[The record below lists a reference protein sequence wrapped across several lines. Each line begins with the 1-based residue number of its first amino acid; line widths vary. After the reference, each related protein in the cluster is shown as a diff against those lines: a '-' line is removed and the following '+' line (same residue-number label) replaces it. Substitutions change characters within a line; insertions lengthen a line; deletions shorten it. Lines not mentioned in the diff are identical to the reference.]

1 MHPKNISI
9 VDYTYH
15 LPEENI
21 AKYPLSERDASKLL
35 IYKDGVIET
44 SLYKKLD
51 QHLPK
56 KSLIV
61 FNNTKVV
68 EARLLFEKSSGSN
81 IEIFCL
87 EPDDRYGDITS
98 AMLQKEKVYWKC
110 LVGGAKKWKEPFLQ
124 KKIDA
129 TTHLFARIEEK
140 RNDYFLIEFNWS
152 NSNLSFAEV
161 LHDAGLIPLPP
172 YLNRTVEKEDKT
184 TYQTI
189 YAMHNGSVAAPT
201 AGLHFTENL
210 MRKLKHQNVEP
221 IYVTLHVGAGTF
233 KPVKAATMQEHEM
246 HAEFIDVSKESIEQ
260 LISNK
265 TIVAT
270 GTTSVRSIESV
281 YGRGVKREERRQKGE
296 GGREKEEVR
305 RQKGEGEREEG
316 EDRKE
321 KGEDRRQKGEGGRE
335 KVEDRREKEED
346 RRQKGEG
353 EREKREDR
361 KEKME
366 DRSEDLDELSIK
378 QWDAYELPQNI
389 SKATALQALL
399 NWMNEQNLDRLI
411 CKTQIIIAPGY
422 TLKIADGLITNFHQ
436 PQSTLLLLIAAI
448 VGDKWKEIYNY
459 AMKNNFRF
467 LSYGDGSL
475 LWK

>member
-172 YLNRTVEKEDKT
+172 YLNRTVEEEDKT

-246 HAEFIDVSKESIEQ
+246 HAEFIDISKESIEQ

-270 GTTSVRSIESV
+270 GTTSLRTIESL
-281 YGRGVKREERRQKGE
+281 YWMGVKIEERRQKGE

-321 KGEDRRQKGEGGRE
+321 KG
-335 KVEDRREKEED
+335 ED

-448 VGDKWKEIYNY
+448 VGDKWKDIYNY

>member
-172 YLNRTVEKEDKT
+172 YLNRTVEEEDKT

-270 GTTSVRSIESV
+270 GTTSLRTIESLYWMGIKIEV
-281 YGRGVKREERRQKGE
+281 RRQKGE

-305 RQKGEGEREEG
+305 CQKGEGEREEG

-448 VGDKWKEIYNY
+448 VGDKWKDIYNY